1 MVLVVLGFCEGSSQV
16 PPLKHIQSLAT
27 PPHDPWSG
35 FLLKIMPID
44 IPSKARPITIIE
56 RKNSIHKITIKYL
69 FKTSIKN

>member
-1 MVLVVLGFCEGSSQV
+1 
-16 PPLKHIQSLAT
+16 
-27 PPHDPWSG
+27 
-35 FLLKIMPID
+35 MPID